1 MKKNGK
7 FVLVLAIIMI
17 ALCGTAAAELPPM
30 YAGVDLG
37 VGMSPASVKETT
49 GYVGDIN
56 VFMAGFEMTPYF
68 GINPV
73 SMVPDL
79 SFEFDLQMDFLKY
92 YSGYGDFNY
101 SVITPQLFAVYTYS
115 GWKIKPFIGLGMGV
129 NIINLDKY
137 VYSEYYNTV
146 GGTPVDPYNAEN
158 TASFSFAVKGGIQ
171 YQIPNTGINLALGLR
186 YNVNS
191 PTVKA
196 GPYSFNVNMGSI
208 SINFGAL
215 YRF

>member
-17 ALCGTAAAELPPM
+17 ALCGMAAAELPPM

-37 VGMSPASVKETT
+37 YGASFPDF
-49 GYVGDIN
+49 GGN
-56 VFMAGFEMTPYF
+56 FFPMADGFEMTPYF

-171 YQIPNTGINLALGLR
+171 YQIPNTGVGLALGLR
-186 YNVNS
+186 YNINS

-196 GPYSFNVNMGSI
+196 GPYSFKVNMGSI
-208 SINFGAL
+208 SINLGAL

>member
-37 VGMSPASVKETT
+37 YGASFPEF
-49 GYVGDIN
+49 GG
-56 VFMAGFEMTPYF
+56 AGKYIDVIDGLEVTPYF

-73 SMVPDL
+73 SMIPDL
-79 SFEFDLQMDFLKY
+79 SFEFDLQMDFY
-92 YSGYGDFNY
+92 GSWYGDF
-101 SVITPQLFAVYTYS
+101 SVISPQLFAVYTINE
-115 GWKIKPFIGLGMGV
+115 WTVKPYIGLGMGV
-129 NIINLDKY
+129 NIINLDKF
-137 VYSEYYNTV
+137 VYSEYYYT
-146 GGTPVDPYNAEN
+146 GGIPEDPHNAEN

-171 YQIPNTGINLALGLR
+171 YQIPNTGVGLALGLR

-196 GPYSFNVNMGSI
+196 GPYSFKVNMGSI

>member
-7 FVLVLAIIMI
+7 FVLVLAIILI

-37 VGMSPASVKETT
+37 YGASFPDF
-49 GYVGDIN
+49 GGN
-56 VFMAGFEMTPYF
+56 FFPMADGFEMTPYF

-137 VYSEYYNTV
+137 VYWEY
-146 GGTPVDPYNAEN
+146 PYNAEN

-171 YQIPNTGINLALGLR
+171 YQIPNTGVGLALGLR

>member
-37 VGMSPASVKETT
+37 YGASFPEF
-49 GYVGDIN
+49 GGAGEYIYVIDGLE
-56 VFMAGFEMTPYF
+56 VTPYF

-73 SMVPDL
+73 SMIPDL
-79 SFEFDLQMDFLKY
+79 SFEFDLQMDFY
-92 YSGYGDFNY
+92 GSGYGDF
-101 SVITPQLFAVYTYS
+101 SVISPQLFAVYTINE
-115 GWKIKPFIGLGMGV
+115 WTVKPYIGLGMGV
-129 NIINLDKY
+129 NIINLDKF

-146 GGTPVDPYNAEN
+146 GGTPVDPHQAEN

-171 YQIPNTGINLALGLR
+171 YQIPNTGVGLALGLR

-191 PTVKA
+191 PAIKA
-196 GPYSFNVNMGSI
+196 GPYSFKVNMGSI
-208 SINFGAL
+208 SINLGAL
-215 YRF
+215 YKF

>member
-7 FVLVLAIIMI
+7 FVLVLAIVMI
-17 ALCGTAAAELPPM
+17 AMCGTAAAELPPM

-37 VGMSPASVKETT
+37 YGASFPDFGGNLFPTAT
-49 GYVGDIN
+49 
-56 VFMAGFEMTPYF
+56 GFEMTPYF
-68 GINPV
+68 GINPIKSV
-73 SMVPDL
+73 QDL

-92 YSGYGDFNY
+92 YSSHGDFNY

-137 VYSEYYNTV
+137 VSEY
-146 GGTPVDPYNAEN
+146 PYNAEN

>member
-37 VGMSPASVKETT
+37 YGASFPDF
-49 GYVGDIN
+49 GGN
-56 VFMAGFEMTPYF
+56 FFPMADGFEMTPYF

-92 YSGYGDFNY
+92 YSSRGDFNY

-129 NIINLDKY
+129 NIINLDKF
-137 VYSEYYNTV
+137 VYSESYNFV
-146 GGTPVDPYNAEN
+146 GGTPKNPHNAEN

-171 YQIPNTGINLALGLR
+171 YQIPNTGVGLALGLR

>member
-7 FVLVLAIIMI
+7 FVLVLAIVMI
-17 ALCGTAAAELPPM
+17 AMCGTAAAELPPM

-37 VGMSPASVKETT
+37 YGASFPDFGGNLFPTAT
-49 GYVGDIN
+49 
-56 VFMAGFEMTPYF
+56 GFEMTPYF
-68 GINPV
+68 GINPIKSV
-73 SMVPDL
+73 QDL

-92 YSGYGDFNY
+92 YSSHGDFNY

-171 YQIPNTGINLALGLR
+171 YQIPNTGVGLALGLR

>member
-7 FVLVLAIIMI
+7 FVLVLAIVMI
-17 ALCGTAAAELPPM
+17 AMCGTAAAELPPM

-37 VGMSPASVKETT
+37 YGASFPDFGGNLSPTAT
-49 GYVGDIN
+49 
-56 VFMAGFEMTPYF
+56 GFEMTPYF
-68 GINPV
+68 GINPIKSV
-73 SMVPDL
+73 QDL

-92 YSGYGDFNY
+92 YSSRGDFNY

-115 GWKIKPFIGLGMGV
+115 GRKIKPFIGLGMGV
-129 NIINLDKY
+129 NIINFDKF
-137 VYSEYYNTV
+137 VYSESYNFV
-146 GGTPVDPYNAEN
+146 GGTPKDPHNAEN
-158 TASFSFAVKGGIQ
+158 TASFSFAIKGGIQ

>member
-30 YAGVDLG
+30 YAGVYLG
-37 VGMSPASVKETT
+37 YGASFPDF
-49 GYVGDIN
+49 GGN
-56 VFMAGFEMTPYF
+56 FFPMADGFEMTPYF

-171 YQIPNTGINLALGLR
+171 YQIPNTGVGLALGLR

>member
-7 FVLVLAIIMI
+7 FVLVLAIVMI
-17 ALCGTAAAELPPM
+17 AMCGTAAAELPPM

-37 VGMSPASVKETT
+37 YGASFPDF
-49 GYVGDIN
+49 GGN
-56 VFMAGFEMTPYF
+56 FFPMADGFEMTPYF
-68 GINPV
+68 GINPIKSV
-73 SMVPDL
+73 QDL

-92 YSGYGDFNY
+92 YSSHGDFNY

-137 VYSEYYNTV
+137 VSEY
-146 GGTPVDPYNAEN
+146 PYNAEN

-215 YRF
+215 YKF

>member
-37 VGMSPASVKETT
+37 YGASFPDFGGNFFPMV
-49 GYVGDIN
+49 D
-56 VFMAGFEMTPYF
+56 GFEMTPYF

-171 YQIPNTGINLALGLR
+171 YQIPNTGVGLALGLR

>member
-1 MKKNGK
+1 MKKNEK

-37 VGMSPASVKETT
+37 YGASFPDF
-49 GYVGDIN
+49 GGN
-56 VFMAGFEMTPYF
+56 FFPMADGFEMTPYF

-171 YQIPNTGINLALGLR
+171 YQIPNTGVGLALGLR